1 MPEAQLDRFML
12 KLHIGYPQ
20 KSEER
25 QILDLMATSAPN
37 LTVMPVVDPQ
47 QIIAARSVVNEIYID
62 DRVKDYIVDVV
73 WATRDPASYNL
84 KLDGL
89 IRYGASPR
97 ATIYLALAA
106 RAHAFLNGRGY
117 VTPQDVKS
125 IGTDVLRHRVI
136 VSYEAEAET
145 ITSETIVDRIFRRPA
160 RPVIAQDR
168 QTPAEILKKI
178 RALEIKTKGLVQT
191 MFAGDYHSVFKGRGM
206 NFEDV
211 REYQPGDEIRA
222 IDWNVTA
229 RLGTA
234 FVKKFT
240 EERELTVVLVVD
252 VSASGN
258 FGSASQSK
266 RELAAEIACLLAFSA
281 IRNND
286 KVGLLLFSDTVE
298 LFIPPKKGRSHTL
311 RIIRE
316 ILFFEPAGRGTAPAL
331 ALDYLNKVVTRR
343 AVVFFISDFQTS
355 DFSREL
361 SVSGR
366 RHDFIAVH
374 IQDQREEHLPNV
386 GIITLEDAET
396 GEQIEINTA
405 DRNTRALQRLGGD
418 ATGRF
423 EPDAPPQQ
431 HRRHFIAHERE
442 LSARLALV
450 FQTTGTTPRRAMNWL
465 TYVSFRR
472 RRHS

>member
-1 MPEAQLDRFML
+1 MD
-12 KLHIGYPQ
+12 
-20 KSEER
+20 
-25 QILDLMATSAPN
+25 
-37 LTVMPVVDPQ
+37 
-47 QIIAARSVVNEIYID
+47 AAEV
-62 DRVKDYIVDVV
+62 
-73 WATRDPASYNL
+73 
-84 KLDGL
+84 
-89 IRYGASPR
+89 
-97 ATIYLALAA
+97 
-106 RAHAFLNGRGY
+106 
-117 VTPQDVKS
+117 
-125 IGTDVLRHRVI
+125 
-136 VSYEAEAET
+136 
-145 ITSETIVDRIFRRPA
+145 
-160 RPVIAQDR
+160 
-168 QTPAEILKKI
+168 LKKI

-191 MFAGDYHSVFKGRGM
+191 VFAGDYHSVFKGRGM

-258 FGSASQSK
+258 FGSVSQSK
-266 RELAAEIACLLAFSA
+266 RELAAEVACLLAFSA

-286 KVGLLLFSDTVE
+286 KVGLLLFSDRVE

-316 ILFFEPAGRGTAPAL
+316 ILFFEPAGQGTAPAL

-343 AVVFFISDFQTS
+343 AVVFFISDFQTG

-374 IQDQREEHLPNV
+374 VQDEREETLPNV

-405 DRNTRALQRLGGD
+405 DRTTRARFSALAETRRVELNQTLRRNSID
-418 ATGRF
+418 AISLRTGEDYLPALRSF
-423 EPDAPPQQ
+423 FKL
-431 HRRHFIAHERE
+431 RER
-442 LSARLALV
+442 RLAV
-450 FQTTGTTPRRAMNWL
+450 R
-465 TYVSFRR
+465 
-472 RRHS
+472 

>member
-1 MPEAQLDRFML
+1 MTNQPME
-12 KLHIGYPQ
+12 
-20 KSEER
+20 
-25 QILDLMATSAPN
+25 PN
-37 LTVMPVVDPQ
+37 
-47 QIIAARSVVNEIYID
+47 
-62 DRVKDYIVDVV
+62 
-73 WATRDPASYNL
+73 
-84 KLDGL
+84 
-89 IRYGASPR
+89 
-97 ATIYLALAA
+97 
-106 RAHAFLNGRGY
+106 
-117 VTPQDVKS
+117 
-125 IGTDVLRHRVI
+125 
-136 VSYEAEAET
+136 
-145 ITSETIVDRIFRRPA
+145 
-160 RPVIAQDR
+160 R
-168 QTPAEILKKI
+168 QTPAEILQKI

-191 MFAGDYHSVFKGRGM
+191 VFAGDYHSVFKGRGM

-258 FGSASQSK
+258 FGSISQSK
-266 RELAAEIACLLAFSA
+266 RELAAEVACLLAFSA

-286 KVGLLLFSDTVE
+286 KVGLLLFSDRVE

-343 AVVFFISDFQTS
+343 AVVFFVSDFQTG

-374 IQDQREEHLPNV
+374 IQDQREEMLPNV

-405 DRNTRALQRLGGD
+405 DRTTRARFSALAETRRADLNRTFRRNRIDAILLRTGEDYLPALRSFFKQR
-418 ATGRF
+418 
-423 EPDAPPQQ
+423 
-431 HRRHFIAHERE
+431 ER
-442 LSARLALV
+442 RLAV
-450 FQTTGTTPRRAMNWL
+450 R
-465 TYVSFRR
+465 
-472 RRHS
+472 

>member
-1 MPEAQLDRFML
+1 MNRAQ
-12 KLHIGYPQ
+12 
-20 KSEER
+20 
-25 QILDLMATSAPN
+25 
-37 LTVMPVVDPQ
+37 
-47 QIIAARSVVNEIYID
+47 
-62 DRVKDYIVDVV
+62 
-73 WATRDPASYNL
+73 
-84 KLDGL
+84 
-89 IRYGASPR
+89 
-97 ATIYLALAA
+97 
-106 RAHAFLNGRGY
+106 
-117 VTPQDVKS
+117 
-125 IGTDVLRHRVI
+125 
-136 VSYEAEAET
+136 
-145 ITSETIVDRIFRRPA
+145 
-160 RPVIAQDR
+160 

-258 FGSASQSK
+258 FGSVSQSK
-266 RELAAEIACLLAFSA
+266 RELAAEVACVLAFSA

-286 KVGLLLFSDTVE
+286 KVGLLLFSDRVE

-331 ALDYLNKVVTRR
+331 ALDYLNNVVTRR

-366 RHDFIAVH
+366 RHDFIALH
-374 IQDQREEHLPNV
+374 IQDQREEALPNV

-396 GEQIEINTA
+396 GEQIEINTG
-405 DRNTRALQRLGGD
+405 DRTTRARFSAQAETRRAELNRTLRRSNIDAISLRTGENYLPALRSFFKQR
-418 ATGRF
+418 
-423 EPDAPPQQ
+423 
-431 HRRHFIAHERE
+431 ER
-442 LSARLALV
+442 RLAV
-450 FQTTGTTPRRAMNWL
+450 R
-465 TYVSFRR
+465 
-472 RRHS
+472 

>member
-1 MPEAQLDRFML
+1 V
-12 KLHIGYPQ
+12 
-20 KSEER
+20 
-25 QILDLMATSAPN
+25 SA
-37 LTVMPVVDPQ
+37 
-47 QIIAARSVVNEIYID
+47 R
-62 DRVKDYIVDVV
+62 
-73 WATRDPASYNL
+73 
-84 KLDGL
+84 
-89 IRYGASPR
+89 
-97 ATIYLALAA
+97 
-106 RAHAFLNGRGY
+106 
-117 VTPQDVKS
+117 
-125 IGTDVLRHRVI
+125 
-136 VSYEAEAET
+136 
-145 ITSETIVDRIFRRPA
+145 
-160 RPVIAQDR
+160 DR

-258 FGSASQSK
+258 FGSAAQSK
-266 RELAAEIACLLAFSA
+266 RELAAEVACVLAFSA

-286 KVGLLLFSDTVE
+286 KVGLMLFSDRVE

-316 ILFFEPAGRGTAPAL
+316 ILFFEPEGRGTKPAL
-331 ALDYLNKVVTRR
+331 ALDYLNNVMTRR
-343 AVVFFISDFQTS
+343 VVVFFISDFQTS

-366 RHDFIAVH
+366 RHDFIALH
-374 IQDQREEHLPNV
+374 IQDEREENLPNV

-405 DRNTRALQRLGGD
+405 DRSTRARFNALAETHRAELNRTLRRNNIDAVSLRTGENYLPALRSFFKQR
-418 ATGRF
+418 
-423 EPDAPPQQ
+423 E
-431 HRRHFIAHERE
+431 RRMAIR
-442 LSARLALV
+442 
-450 FQTTGTTPRRAMNWL
+450 
-465 TYVSFRR
+465 
-472 RRHS
+472 